1 MSDAALEFSRL
12 LEIMDR
18 LRGEKGCSW
27 DRKQTLKSLRKYFL
41 EEVYE
46 LLEAMD
52 KEDWPSLQE
61 ELGDLLFHV
70 VFQVRIAAEQR
81 VFTMAEVIRGI
92 NEKLVR
98 RHPHVFQRQGGMTP
112 EEVAEQWERIK
123 LREGRK
129 DKSLLSGVPRSLCS
143 LARSQRVQEKAAAVG
158 FEWKSVTGAL
168 DKLEEEFREF
178 REQVEAGNGPG
189 MEEELGDLLFALS
202 NLSRHLGIDAEGS
215 LRRTV
220 KKFVERFRLME
231 DFAREGEVPFEKLS
245 LDEME
250 KLWER
255 AKKKLNGESS

>member
-98 RHPHVFQRQGGMTP
+98 RHPHVFQQQGGMTP

-189 MEEELGDLLFALS
+189 MEVELGDLLFSVVNVARYLDLSSEDAL
-202 NLSRHLGIDAEGS
+202 RH
-215 LRRTV
+215 TV
-220 KKFVERFRLME
+220 DKFMRRFRYIEQRLDDAGRELGKASLEEMDRYWNEAKE
-231 DFAREGEVPFEKLS
+231 DE
-245 LDEME
+245 
-250 KLWER
+250 
-255 AKKKLNGESS
+255 

>member
-189 MEEELGDLLFALS
+189 MEEEVGDLLFSVVNVARYLDLSSEDAL
-202 NLSRHLGIDAEGS
+202 RH
-215 LRRTV
+215 TV
-220 KKFVERFRLME
+220 DKFMRRFRYIEQRLDDAGRELGKASLEEMDRYWNEAKE
-231 DFAREGEVPFEKLS
+231 DE
-245 LDEME
+245 
-250 KLWER
+250 
-255 AKKKLNGESS
+255 